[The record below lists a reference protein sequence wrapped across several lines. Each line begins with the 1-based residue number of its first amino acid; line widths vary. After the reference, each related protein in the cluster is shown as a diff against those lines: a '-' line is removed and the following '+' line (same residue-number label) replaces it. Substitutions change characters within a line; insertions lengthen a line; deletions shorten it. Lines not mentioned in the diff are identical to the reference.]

1 MNNAVFRKTMENV
14 RKYRDIKLRD
24 IKKEG
29 TIWYENPNYYTTK
42 KISEKKTNINTY
54 EKTSLLRFNNIEI
67 RLNSSA

>member
-42 KISEKKTNINTY
+42 KFSAN
-54 EKTSLLRFNNIEI
+54 LLTIEI
-67 RLNSSA
+67 RKT

>member
-42 KISEKKTNINTY
+42 KISAN
-54 EKTSLLRFNNIEI
+54 LLTIEI
-67 RLNSSA
+67 SKT